1 MAYVWVR
8 KLFIHVALAESCLET
23 RDGFQ
28 VCLGFR
34 KRKGVKPARKLSNG
48 CGKRKS
54 GPLYRC
60 PRPLVQPSDVKFQMH
75 SEAARQMSANT
86 FHHAQPTCNSAG
98 QCVHLHHVSQLV
110 FKSPVQKVSETN
122 LVVSTRKMMDQV
134 GSSSEIKTN
143 SSQKPMDGFRS

>member
-98 QCVHLHHVSQLV
+98 QCVHLHHVSHLSLSRQ
-110 FKSPVQKVSETN
+110 SRREETN
-122 LVVSTRKMMDQV
+122 LVVSSRKMMDQV
-134 GSSSEIKTN
+134 GASSEIKTN